1 MSFYV
6 NDLNASSISLLE
18 NEEKYLKERI
28 RFPFGIPQNINS
40 IVLKYKKYKKE
51 GRGEAMRNYKRN
63 KEVDPLF

>member
-6 NDLNASSISLLE
+6 NGWNAPFVSLLE

-40 IVLKYKKYKKE
+40 IVLKYKEYKEE
-51 GRGEAMRNYKRN
+51 GKGEAMRNYKRN